1 MAKVE
6 LIIFCNDRVNF
17 GKGKAMETLGGPA
30 MVSLVL
36 VIIAVSVFIAF
47 SFHSGKRKNKEIC
60 TTVFQELVKVFKP
73 DNQTF
78 TNIGGAVGHHG
89 TFSFKERGSVSRID
103 VTLTLL
109 PRQAPLYMPISK
121 FLMRYDR
128 LFISVYMRYPPP
140 GEGHI
145 MERGYTG
152 FRGPEITNIA
162 RLRRMEFKW
171 GDLDFFLYYE
181 QDRMVDQFKTLIE
194 SLQDPGPIRHIAI
207 VPDQRRGYIFMGL
220 QQASIEAYLA
230 SVYNWL
236 FRVFEPYD

>member
-1 MAKVE
+1 
-6 LIIFCNDRVNF
+6 
-17 GKGKAMETLGGPA
+17 METFGAPA
-30 MVSLVL
+30 TVSVII
-36 VIIAVSVFIAF
+36 VIIAVTVFIVF
-47 SFHSGKRKNKEIC
+47 SFHSGKRKNKEIS
-60 TTVFQELVKVFKP
+60 TTIFHELVKVFKP
-73 DNQTF
+73 DDKNF

-109 PRQAPLYMPISK
+109 PRQAPLYMPVSK

-145 MERGYTG
+145 IERGYTG

-162 RLRRMEFKW
+162 RLRQTEFKW
-171 GDLDFFLYYE
+171 GDLEFFLYYE
-181 QDRMVDQFKTLIE
+181 QDRMIDQFKTLIE
-194 SLQDPGPIRHIAI
+194 SLKDPGPIRHIAI

-220 QQASIEAYLA
+220 QQGSIEAHLA
-230 SVYNWL
+230 PVYDW
-236 FRVFEPYD
+236 FFSVFEPYD

>member
-1 MAKVE
+1 MAKVGSA
-6 LIIFCNDRVNF
+6 LFCNDGVNF
-17 GKGKAMETLGGPA
+17 GKGESMETFGSTT
-30 MVSLVL
+30 MVSVLL
-36 VIIAVSVFIAF
+36 VIIAISVFIAF
-47 SFHSGKRKNKEIC
+47 SFHSGRQKNKEIY
-60 TTVFQELVKVFKP
+60 TAVFSDLVNVFKP
-73 DNQTF
+73 DDQTF
-78 TNIGGAVGHHG
+78 TNIGGAVGYHG

-121 FLMRYDR
+121 FLMKYDR

-145 MERGYTG
+145 IERGYTG
-152 FRGPEITNIA
+152 FRGPEITNIS

-171 GDLDFFLYYE
+171 GGLEFFLYYE
-181 QDRMVDQFKTLIE
+181 QDRMIDQFKTLIA
-194 SLQDPGPIRHIAI
+194 SLQGPGPIRHIAI

-220 QQASIEAYLA
+220 QKEPIEAYLA
-230 SVYNWL
+230 PVYDWL

>member
-1 MAKVE
+1 MVKAGSAP
-6 LIIFCNDRVNF
+6 FCNDRVNL
-17 GKGKAMETLGGPA
+17 GKGKPMEAFGGNVT
-30 MVSLVL
+30 VSVL
-36 VIIAVSVFIAF
+36 IVIIAISAFIIF

-60 TTVFQELVKVFKP
+60 AAIFSELIKVFKP
-73 DNQTF
+73 DDQTF

-121 FLMRYDR
+121 FLMKYDR

-145 MERGYTG
+145 IEKGYTG
-152 FRGPEITNIA
+152 FRGPVITNIS
-162 RLRRMEFKW
+162 RLRQMECKW

-181 QDRMVDQFKTLIE
+181 QDRIIDQFKTLMA
-194 SLQDPGPIRHIAI
+194 SLQDPGPIKHIAI
-207 VPDQRRGYIFMGL
+207 VPDQRKGFIFMGL
-220 QQASIEAYLA
+220 QQESIEAYLA
-230 SVYNWL
+230 PVYDWL
-236 FRVFEPYD
+236 FRVFEPYN